1 MALQGLLDQSR
12 NVYRFTFPACYARA
26 VEVRSDYLTS
36 YITVW
41 YYGDAAARQ
50 ENAVTVLVET
60 VTLPTADLPVVSPP
74 NPIASAYE
82 YLKTLPEFAGWV
94 DV

>member
-1 MALQGLLDQSR
+1 MALQGNLNADR
-12 NVYRFTFPACYARA
+12 NVYVYAFPTCYARA

-41 YYGDAAARQ
+41 YYADAAARAA
-50 ENAVTVLVET
+50 NAVTVLVET
-60 VTLPTADLPVVSPP
+60 ITLPTADLPVVSPP
-74 NPIASAYE
+74 NPIVSAYE
-82 YLKTLPEFAGWV
+82 YMKTLPQFAGWI

>member
-1 MALQGLLDQSR
+1 MALQGSLDQSR
-12 NVYRFTFPACYARA
+12 NIYRYTFPACYARA
-26 VEVRSDYLTS
+26 VEVRSDVATS

-41 YYGDAAARQ
+41 YYADAAARQ
-50 ENAVTVLVET
+50 ENAVLVKDEV
-60 VTLPTADLPVVSPP
+60 VTLPNADLPVMNPP

-82 YLKTLPEFAGWV
+82 YLKTLPEFAGWI